1 MDQQRRIKRPG
12 FGTAQGLALWQ
23 GFRTTHCEPGG
34 GAAVFANRP
43 LHAPRLPP
51 PAAGRGC
58 RPLARSRFSEWR
70 PPPAA
75 VGVKAAAIRALPAE
89 SPADRRDSPQTLGNM
104 ARSLVV
110 LLCAL
115 AALAASEN
123 PLLSQLENIDVDAV
137 LADPERVDAAVKCFL
152 SDTDDSC
159 NTRAKV
165 IKGLIAETLKTNCAE
180 CSDNQKAGVAKFM
193 AHIAKNKPEE
203 MKQLLAKYDPKGEA
217 LAKYG
222 DSWRE
227 KGIIV

>member
-1 MDQQRRIKRPG
+1 
-12 FGTAQGLALWQ
+12 
-23 GFRTTHCEPGG
+23 
-34 GAAVFANRP
+34 
-43 LHAPRLPP
+43 
-51 PAAGRGC
+51 
-58 RPLARSRFSEWR
+58 
-70 PPPAA
+70 
-75 VGVKAAAIRALPAE
+75 
-89 SPADRRDSPQTLGNM
+89 M
-104 ARSLVV
+104 ARSLAV

-165 IKGLIAETLKTNCAE
+165 IKGLIAEMLKTNCAE
-180 CSDNQKAGVAKFM
+180 CSDNQKAAVAKFM

-222 DSWRE
+222 DRWRE